1 MSTRLERR
9 ETLEECKT
17 RRQGER
23 LEEYKVRKQS
33 ERLDEYKVRKEG
45 NVRGV
50 QD

>member
-1 MSTRLERR
+1 MSTRLER
-9 ETLEECKT
+9 
-17 RRQGER
+17 ER

>member
-9 ETLEECKT
+9 
-17 RRQGER
+17 ER

-33 ERLDEYKVRKEG
+33 ERLDEYKVRKKG

-50 QD
+50 QG